1 MGESSGMH
9 YNNQNYGDSDDE
21 DNDSD
26 HNDIYRWRASWLKE
40 GYPHNSHLCLSSV
53 EMSLVSFWITL
64 NSYFKP
70 YKLNLIFL

>member
-40 GYPHNSHLCLSSV
+40 GHPHKF
-53 EMSLVSFWITL
+53 SLKCRNEFGIIL
-64 NSYFKP
+64 NYFKF
-70 YKLNLIFL
+70 IFQTL